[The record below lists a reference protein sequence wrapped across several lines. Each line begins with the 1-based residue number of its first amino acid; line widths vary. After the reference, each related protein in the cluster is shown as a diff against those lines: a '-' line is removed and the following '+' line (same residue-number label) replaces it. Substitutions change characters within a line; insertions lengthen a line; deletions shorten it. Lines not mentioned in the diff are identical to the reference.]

1 MTSAPR
7 AIPPRSGW
15 SHRFRR
21 GFTVLEVSMGAMV
34 MFLAVSTSILVLQRG
49 YQSLDDARNTTLAT
63 QVLQSLMEDLRLN
76 NWTQINALQSAA
88 NNGVS
93 GNVTIDSSFTGYST
107 TAANMLSDFVCTRT
121 VADVSGQS
129 NMKLL
134 TLAVT
139 WVGYNGTSHSLSFSS
154 YYGKSGLYDYFYT
167 TH

>member
-1 MTSAPR
+1 MKV
-7 AIPPRSGW
+7 RSLDSLARGR
-15 SHRFRR
+15 RFLRR
-21 GFTVLEVSMGAMV
+21 GFTILEVAMGAMV
-34 MFLAVSTSILVLQRG
+34 MLLAVSTSIMVLQRG

-76 NWTQINALQSAA
+76 NWTQVTALQAA
-88 NNGVS
+88 SNNGTS
-93 GNVTIDSSFTGYST
+93 GNVAIDSSFTGYST

-121 VADVSGQS
+121 IADVSGQT

-139 WVGYNGTSHSLSFSS
+139 WVGYNGSSHSLSFSS
-154 YYGKSGLYDYFYT
+154 YYGKNGLYDYFYT

>member
-1 MTSAPR
+1 MKVRPLDSLAR
-7 AIPPRSGW
+7 GR
-15 SHRFRR
+15 RLLRR
-21 GFTVLEVSMGAMV
+21 GFTILEVAMGAMV
-34 MFLAVSTSILVLQRG
+34 MLLAVSTSIMVLQRG

-76 NWTQINALQSAA
+76 NWTQVTALQAA
-88 NNGVS
+88 SNNGTA
-93 GNVTIDSSFTGYST
+93 GNVAIDSSFTGYSA

-121 VADVSGQS
+121 IADVSGQA

-139 WVGYNGTSHSLSFSS
+139 WVGYNGSSHSLSFSS
-154 YYGKSGLYDYFYT
+154 YYGKNGLYDYFYT

>member
-1 MTSAPR
+1 MSEIEKNAR
-7 AIPPRSGW
+7 KYLS
-15 SHRFRR
+15 SHSVNWQLGLDILEALVMSR
-21 GFTVLEVSMGAMV
+21 GD
-34 MFLAVSTSILVLQRG
+34 R
-49 YQSLDDARNTTLAT
+49 TLAT

-76 NWTQINALQSAA
+76 NWTQVTTLQAAA

-107 TAANMLSDFVCTRT
+107 TAAAMLSDFVCTRT
-121 VADVSGQS
+121 ISDVAGQT

-134 TLAVT
+134 TLNVA
-139 WVGYNGTSHSLSFSS
+139 WVGYNGGSRAISFSS

>member
-1 MTSAPR
+1 MKERPLDSPAR
-7 AIPPRSGW
+7 GR
-15 SHRFRR
+15 RFLPR
-21 GFTVLEVSMGAMV
+21 GFTILEVAMGAMV
-34 MFLAVSTSILVLQRG
+34 MLLAVSTSIMVLQRG

-76 NWTQINALQSAA
+76 NWTQVTALQAA
-88 NNGVS
+88 SSNGTA

-121 VADVSGQS
+121 IADVSGQA
-129 NMKLL
+129 NMKSL

-139 WVGYNGTSHSLSFSS
+139 WVGYNGSSHALSFSS
-154 YYGKSGLYDYFYT
+154 YYGKNGLYDYFYT

>member
-1 MTSAPR
+1 
-7 AIPPRSGW
+7 
-15 SHRFRR
+15 
-21 GFTVLEVSMGAMV
+21 MGALV
-34 MFLAVSTSILVLQRG
+34 MLLAVSTSIMVLQRG

-63 QVLQSLMEDLRLN
+63 QVLQSLMEDLRLK
-76 NWTQINALQSAA
+76 NWTQVNELQAA
-88 NNGVS
+88 SSNGVS

-107 TAANMLSDFVCTRT
+107 TAAAMLSDFTCTRT

>member
-1 MTSAPR
+1 
-7 AIPPRSGW
+7 
-15 SHRFRR
+15 
-21 GFTVLEVSMGAMV
+21 MV
-34 MFLAVSTSILVLQRG
+34 MLIVVSTSILVLQRG

-76 NWTQINALQSAA
+76 NWTQITTLQST
-88 NNGVS
+88 NNGVA
-93 GNVTIDSSFTGYST
+93 GNITIDSSFTGYST
-107 TAANMLSDFVCTRT
+107 TAANMLSDFTCTRT
-121 VADVSGQS
+121 ITDVSGQT